1 MADSQPLLAQSSCE
15 FESESL
21 QMPNITT
28 FNNPGTRGGSGF
40 RDQTLAEK
48 AGEKNKK

>member
-1 MADSQPLLAQSSCE
+1 
-15 FESESL
+15 
-21 QMPNITT
+21 MPNITT

-48 AGEKNKK
+48 AEQTPENQFFFVKK